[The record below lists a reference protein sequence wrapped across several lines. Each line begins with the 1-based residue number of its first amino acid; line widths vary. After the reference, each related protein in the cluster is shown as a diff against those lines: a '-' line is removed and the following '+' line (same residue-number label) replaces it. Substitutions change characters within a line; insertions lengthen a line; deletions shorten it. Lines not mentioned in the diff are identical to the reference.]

1 MILVI
6 FWHCKSSFID
16 NVGIPIKRFLQVIQ
30 VTTYLLLVKASKTM
44 FKQTNDTYI
53 FKKCV
58 TLITGGTNKVIESKH
73 LDQLVKEYR
82 DAPTKGT

>member
-6 FWHCKSSFID
+6 IWHCKSSFID

-30 VTTYLLLVKASKTM
+30 VIIYLLLVKASKTM
-44 FKQTNDTYI
+44 FRQTNDTYI
-53 FKKCV
+53 FIKCV
-58 TLITGGTNKVIESKH
+58 TLITGGANNVIEFKH

-82 DAPTKGT
+82 DTPTKGT